1 MYFKVVN
8 YDEKNKIIELKTSS
22 FPDTLRLRLTYDKLV
37 DNQDQKGKI
46 QLIYN
51 KYGKS
56 SSEDIYGDE
65 KDIYFNFIKIS

>member
-1 MYFKVVN
+1 MRLILEFK
-8 YDEKNKIIELKTSS
+8 DFI
-22 FPDTLRLRLTYDKLV
+22 
-37 DNQDQKGKI
+37 QKGKI